1 MSDTQQQTQTPATEA
16 ATSVGEQGQQGE
28 QQEQSFTQADVDR
41 IVRERVKR
49 EREKFSDYDDLK
61 AKASEKAT
69 AEERLTDLEKQLEQ
83 AQRETLRRRVQ
94 AAHGIA
100 DEDADLFLTGTDEE
114 TLTAQAE
121 RLAARESERKKRS
134 NHVPTEGN
142 NPRPSQDPMR
152 EFTRELFQRGD

>member
-1 MSDTQQQTQTPATEA
+1 MSDTQQTQTPATEA
-16 ATSVGEQGQQGE
+16 ATSGGEQGQQGE

-100 DEDADLFLTGTDEE
+100 DEDADLFLSGDDEE

-134 NHVPTEGN
+134 NHVPTEGK